1 MNSIDII
8 ECNDAE
14 TLKKIA
20 LAQAHILLMIGEVCV
35 SESKWDYT
43 SEVAIEKIRS
53 CLVQGQHEMED
64 FR

>member
-1 MNSIDII
+1 MTSIDIM

-20 LAQAHILLMIGEVCV
+20 LAQAHILFMIGEVCV
-35 SESKWDYT
+35 SESKWHYT

-53 CLVQGQHEMED
+53 CLVKGQHEMED
-64 FR
+64 FK